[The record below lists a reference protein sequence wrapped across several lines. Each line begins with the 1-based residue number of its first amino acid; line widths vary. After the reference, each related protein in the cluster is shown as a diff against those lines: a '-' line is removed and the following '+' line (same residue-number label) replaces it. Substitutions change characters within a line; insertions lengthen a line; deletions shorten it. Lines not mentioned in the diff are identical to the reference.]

1 MSQRRPPGDT
11 VQIRLDMRA
20 LLLGLGILAG
30 CIIFGLAFW
39 LGRGAGTSPAP
50 AAAVANQAQVQGGQ
64 PQAQPQAPSQG
75 QDQPQAQAQSSGP
88 SATPVP
94 VPAARQPVG
103 PETPVGDN
111 PRLAIPDLKATGY
124 VYDFGTIGPNDKVSK
139 DIVLRNDG
147 VKPLEIK
154 EAKST

>member
-1 MSQRRPPGDT
+1 MSQRRPSGDT

-20 LLLGLGILAG
+20 LLLGAG
-30 CIIFGLAFW
+30 VLVACIVFGMAFW

-50 AAAVANQAQVQGGQ
+50 AAAVANQAQVQGAQSQQ
-64 PQAQPQAPSQG
+64 P
-75 QDQPQAQAQSSGP
+75 QPQAQAQGQAQAQDSGP
-88 SATPVP
+88 SATPIP

-103 PETPVGDN
+103 PETPVGDG
-111 PRLAIPDLKATGY
+111 PRLAIPDLRATGY

-154 EAKST
+154 ETKST